1 MAMILPF
8 PATAAWPERTAALAP
23 AERGV
28 LRALRLWVAAFRC
41 GADPR
46 PELAVAAEAL
56 GAPADAALSVDA
68 LLAVAAR
75 TARRPLDLRCPDCP
89 ALSGD
94 EARLLHA
101 CALAQRGEP
110 EEAEGALRPLLTEI
124 GASFAVGPLEGLGAL
139 LSTAGRRLP
148 LRRAPA
154 AAEADARN
162 RLEAWA
168 PPAGPRH

>member
-1 MAMILPF
+1 MAVILPF
-8 PATAAWPERTAALAP
+8 PATAPWPEGAAALTP
-23 AERGV
+23 VERGV
-28 LRALRLWVAAFRC
+28 LRALRLWVAAFRR

-46 PELAVAAEAL
+46 PELAAAVQAL

-75 TARRPLDLRCPDCP
+75 TARRPLDLHCPDCP

-101 CALAQRGEP
+101 CALAQRGES
-110 EEAEGALRPLLTEI
+110 EEAEGALRPLLTDV
-124 GASFAVGPLEGLGAL
+124 GATFAVGPLEGLGAL
-139 LSTAGRRLP
+139 LAAAGRRLP

-154 AAEADARN
+154 TAEADARS
-162 RLEAWA
+162 RIEAWA
-168 PPAGPRH
+168 PPAGPLH